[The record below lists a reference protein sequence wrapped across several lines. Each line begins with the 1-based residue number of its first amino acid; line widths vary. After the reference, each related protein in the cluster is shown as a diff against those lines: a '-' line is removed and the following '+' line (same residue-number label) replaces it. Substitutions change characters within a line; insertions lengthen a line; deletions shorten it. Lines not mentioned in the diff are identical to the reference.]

1 MTSNRWSSYCL
12 ISNDY
17 TFYFNNKIY
26 FVNRKFH
33 FSFFALLGRA
43 TASNIRRK
51 IYGAK
56 KTLQIPKLLQCF
68 SDYFSLAL
76 TLLKMV
82 TMIR

>member
-1 MTSNRWSSYCL
+1 MTSNRWLSYCL
-12 ISNDY
+12 ISNNY

-33 FSFFALLGRA
+33 FSFFALPGHA
-43 TASNIRRK
+43 TASNIRR
-51 IYGAK
+51 K